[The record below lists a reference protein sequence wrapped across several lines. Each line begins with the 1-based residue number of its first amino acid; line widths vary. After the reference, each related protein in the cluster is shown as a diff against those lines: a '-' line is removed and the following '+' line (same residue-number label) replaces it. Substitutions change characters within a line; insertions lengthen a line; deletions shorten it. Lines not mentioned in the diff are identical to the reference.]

1 MATFKVEHSEG
12 MRWVK
17 VALEGDD
24 VRTERGA
31 LNHMHGAITMDVPWP
46 TLKAWWVSLFSD
58 ESLLRPRYSGTGSV
72 YLDSSLGGYHLMKVA
87 PGERWVLVT
96 RCFWASD
103 GKVKLSVHRERM
115 LTAFRAGEGL
125 FWYKTALKGNGQV
138 VLSVDGPVHE
148 VELENDRLVTDGPFV
163 IARTQGISMRVK
175 RPAKSFVSY
184 WLSGQK
190 LAYVYEGTGKLL
202 LCTVPYWRARMQK
215 ERARMAAG
223 GWDSE

>member
-1 MATFKVEHSEG
+1 MATFKLEHSEG

-17 VALEGDD
+17 VTLDDDD

-31 LNHMHGAITMDVPWP
+31 LNHMQGAITMDVPWP

-58 ESLLRPRYSGTGSV
+58 ESLLRPRYSGTGTVS
-72 YLDSSLGGYHLMKVA
+72 LDSSLGGYHLLKIN
-87 PGERWVLVT
+87 PGERWVLDT

-103 GKVKLSVHRERM
+103 GEVGLSIYRERM
-115 LTAFRAGEGL
+115 LTSLWADEGL
-125 FWYKTALKGNGQV
+125 FWYKTVLKGTGKA
-138 VLSVDGPVHE
+138 VLTVPGPVHE
-148 VELENDRLVTDGPFV
+148 VELNDETLVTDGPFV
-163 IARTQGISMRVK
+163 IARTQGISMQVK
-175 RPAKSFVSY
+175 RPSKNIISF

-190 LAYVYEGTGKLL
+190 RAYVYKGTGKLL

-215 ERARMAAG
+215 ERA